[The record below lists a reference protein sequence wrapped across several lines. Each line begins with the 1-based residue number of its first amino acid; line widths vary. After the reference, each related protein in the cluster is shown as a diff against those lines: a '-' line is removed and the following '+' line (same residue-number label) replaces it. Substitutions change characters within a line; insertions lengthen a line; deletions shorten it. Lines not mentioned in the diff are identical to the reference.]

1 MVDSDLKANLKY
13 KKLVNCN
20 HMNTLISYIIIISLL
35 AGFVIMLLRKWG
47 VVEWVQVH
55 GNDFFSKMFSCD
67 FCLSWWVSLTI
78 SVIVFLVTRDA
89 LVLSAPFGSTML
101 TRILL

>member
-1 MVDSDLKANLKY
+1 
-13 KKLVNCN
+13 
-20 HMNTLISYIIIISLL
+20 MNTLISYIIIISLL
-35 AGFVIMLLRKWG
+35 ASFVIMLMRKWG
-47 VVEWVQVH
+47 VVEWVH

-78 SVIVFLVTRDA
+78 SVIIFLVTRDA

>member
-1 MVDSDLKANLKY
+1 
-13 KKLVNCN
+13 
-20 HMNTLISYIIIISLL
+20 MNTLISYIIIISLL

-67 FCLSWWVSLTI
+67 FCLSWWVSLVI
-78 SVIVFLVTRDA
+78 SLIIFLVTKDT
-89 LVLSAPFGSTML
+89 LVLSAPFGCTML

>member
-1 MVDSDLKANLKY
+1 
-13 KKLVNCN
+13 
-20 HMNTLISYIIIISLL
+20 MNTLISYIIIISLI
-35 AGFVIMLLRKWG
+35 ASFVIMLMRKWG

-67 FCLSWWVSLTI
+67 FCLSRWVSLTI
-78 SVIVFLVTRDA
+78 SVIIFLVTRDA